1 MIKCSD
7 KNSKASLAF
16 LNMKLIRL
24 PMKPGR
30 AANAFLAT
38 SCNQLEILISTLCT
52 PFGGF
57 GSGTGRETLGLGDL
71 NTDKIIVEIV
81 IPMAVIIAPMV
92 KPSLLNN
99 YFNLSLNDLVLS
111 LMISFT
117 LWN

>member
-24 PMKPGR
+24 PMTPGR
-30 AANAFLAT
+30 AANAFLAN
-38 SCNQLEILISTLCT
+38 SCNQLEILVRTLCT

-57 GSGTGRETLGLGDL
+57 GSGAGGETLGLGDV

-81 IPMAVIIAPMV
+81 IPMAVNIVPTV

-99 YFNLSLNDLVLS
+99 SFNRSFNDLVLS

-117 LWN
+117 L